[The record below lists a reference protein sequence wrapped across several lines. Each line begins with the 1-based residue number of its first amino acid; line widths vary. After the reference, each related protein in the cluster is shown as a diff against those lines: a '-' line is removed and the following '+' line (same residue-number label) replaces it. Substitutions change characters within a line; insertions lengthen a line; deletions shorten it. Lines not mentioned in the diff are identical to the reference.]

1 MHTPRIIAGLLVLS
15 TGVTGCAALGG
26 ETGQEE
32 GEDGTKKVV
41 VATHDSWNMDEKVM
55 AAFEQETGYRVEV
68 QSQGDAGQLTNKL
81 VLSKDE
87 PIADAV
93 YGIDNTFASRA
104 VEHDV
109 LADLGPAEEAIVE
122 EYALQGDG
130 SDLLLPIDYGDEC
143 VNVDDTWF
151 AEQEKPAPKT
161 LDDLTRP
168 AYKDL
173 FVTPGAN
180 TSSPGMAFL
189 LTTVA
194 KYGDQWPSY
203 WEQLIANGAKVTS
216 GWEDAYTVDFT
227 AGSEKGT
234 RPIVLSY
241 SSSPPF
247 TIPEGGDRPTTSAL
261 LDTCFRQV
269 EYAGVLEGADNE
281 PGARAFVEFMTGEQ
295 FQSALP
301 DNMYVYPVSA
311 EAQVPEGWAKWAPT
325 ADKPWEVDPET
336 VTKQRAAWLNT
347 WRDIVTR

>member
-1 MHTPRIIAGLLVLS
+1 MRITRVIAGLLVLG
-15 TGVTGCAALGG
+15 TTTGCAALGCEADTEPDG
-26 ETGQEE
+26 ES
-32 GEDGTKKVV
+32 KKVV
-41 VATHDSWNMDEKVM
+41 LATHDSWNMDERVL
-55 AAFEQETGYRVEV
+55 AAFEKETGYQLEV
-68 QSQGDAGQLTNKL
+68 QGHGDAGQLTNKL
-81 VLSKDE
+81 VLSKE
-87 PIADAV
+87 RPIADVV

-104 VEHDV
+104 LENEVI
-109 LADLGPAEEAIVE
+109 ADPGDEASDAAAR
-122 EYALQGDG
+122 EYALEGDDAG
-130 SDLLLPIDYGDEC
+130 VLVPIDYGDVC

-151 AEQEKPAPKT
+151 AEKNLSAPTT
-161 LDDLTRP
+161 LDDLTEP

-189 LTTVA
+189 LTTIA

-203 WEQLIANGAKVTS
+203 WEKLLANGAKVTS

-261 LDTCFRQV
+261 LDTCYRQV
-269 EYAGVLEGADNE
+269 EYAGVLEGAANVE
-281 PGARAFVEFMTGEQ
+281 GAQALVEFMAGEQ

-301 DNMYVYPVSA
+301 DNMYVYPVSP
-311 EAQVPEGWAKWAPT
+311 EAQVPEAWARWAPT
-325 ADKPWEVDPET
+325 AKDPFEVDPGT
-336 VTKQRAAWLNT
+336 VTKQRSAWLGT
-347 WRDIVTR
+347 WRDLVTR